1 LDDLESRLFKEGL
14 FMPQGPSFWFDTRIY
29 LAVATALL
37 VVIVFYNPY
46 VAVLGAI
53 LLVSLYLYGRERHIE
68 RQKELDSYLYTM
80 SHCIEQ
86 GASYALKSLPLV
98 MMIIDKEG
106 KLYWFNDVLMEWF
119 EDEVSLGQSIMTI
132 CPEFP
137 LDKVWGKPGRE
148 EFATEDHYYQI
159 IHEPIENGFE
169 NMDLTIAYISDI
181 TVSEK
186 ARAESADS
194 VPVMAYIQID
204 NYDDVLQGL
213 TESQRT
219 SVLAEVN
226 KLLAEWVAENEAVL
240 KKYADDMYLAI
251 LNRKNLNKCLMEK
264 FDILDKVRAI
274 HIGNKIPV
282 TLSMGV
288 AADDYSVAVL
298 GERAQAGLDLA
309 LGRGGDQV
317 AVHVSGKL
325 QFYGGKAKA
334 VEKNTRVKAR
344 IVAQALREII
354 DDADTVLIMGHV
366 NEDFDSLGAAIG
378 VAIMARHLEKS
389 PRIVVSQPG
398 VSLSKL
404 KEILA
409 DYEEYQDLFIT
420 SAQAVS
426 LITSQSLLFV
436 VDVHHPEL
444 TAAPEL
450 LNKVDRVVVIDHH
463 RRSEKFIV
471 NPLLV
476 YLEPSASSTC
486 ELVTELL
493 MYFDDYLEFNK
504 MDATALYAGIVV
516 DTKQFSVQSGVRTFD
531 AAAYLRRS
539 GADPGL
545 VRQMFRLD
553 FETVKSRA
561 EVLNQAIMLPGGVVV
576 ADVPNN
582 IKNAQIVAAQVAD
595 SLLGV
600 EGVQISFVLFF
611 LEDGIG
617 VSARSNGT
625 FNVQVIM
632 EELGGG
638 GHQTVAGAQIK
649 KGTMEE
655 VKRQVIELSAKYI
668 EESGENES
676 NSTARS

>member
-1 LDDLESRLFKEGL
+1 
-14 FMPQGPSFWFDTRIY
+14 MPQGPSFWFDTRIY

-37 VVIVFYNPY
+37 LVIVFYNPY

-53 LLVSLYLYGRERHIE
+53 LLVSLYLYGRERHKE
-68 RQKELDSYLYTM
+68 RQKALDNYLYTM

-98 MMIIDKEG
+98 MMIINQEG
-106 KLYWFNDVLMEWF
+106 KLFWYNDVLAEWF
-119 EDEVSLGQSIMTI
+119 DDEVQVGQSITTL
-132 CPEFP
+132 CPDLP
-137 LDKVWGKPGRE
+137 LDKIWGKSGRE
-148 EFATEDHYYQI
+148 VFTTEDKYYQI
-159 IHEPIENGFE
+159 IYEPVNDDSDDVEL
-169 NMDLTIAYISDI
+169 MIAYISDI
-181 TVSEK
+181 TASEK
-186 ARAESADS
+186 VKVECIDS

-213 TESQRT
+213 SESQRT

-240 KKYADDMYLAI
+240 KKYADDMYLVV
-251 LNRKNLNKCLMEK
+251 LNRQNLNKCLQEK

-288 AADDYSVAVL
+288 AADEYSVAVL

-317 AVHVSGKL
+317 AVHVGGKL

-354 DDADTVLIMGHV
+354 DDADLVLVMGHT

-378 VAIMARHLEKS
+378 VGIMARHLGKEL
-389 PRIVVSQPG
+389 RIVVGQPG
-398 VSLSKL
+398 VSLDKL
-404 KEILA
+404 KELLG
-409 DYEEYQDLFIT
+409 DYEDYQDLFIT
-420 SAQAVS
+420 YTQAAGM
-426 LITSQSLLFV
+426 ITPQTLLFV

-444 TAAPEL
+444 TAAPEI
-450 LNKVDRVVVIDHH
+450 LNRVDRVVVIDHH

-504 MDATALYAGIVV
+504 LDATALYAGILV

-531 AAAYLRRS
+531 AAAYLRRA
-539 GADPGL
+539 GADPAL
-545 VRQMFRLD
+545 ARQMFRLD
-553 FETVKSRA
+553 FETIKSKA
-561 EVLNQAIMLPGGVVV
+561 EILHQAEMLPGGVVV
-576 ADVPNN
+576 TDCPAN

-595 SLLGV
+595 MLLGV
-600 EGVQISFVLFF
+600 EGVQISFVLFY

-617 VSARSNGT
+617 VSARSNGA

-638 GHQTVAGAQIK
+638 GHQTVAGAQVK
-649 KGTMEE
+649 KGTMED

-668 EESGENES
+668 EESAENES
-676 NSTARS
+676 NSTTRS

>member
-1 LDDLESRLFKEGL
+1 
-14 FMPQGPSFWFDTRIY
+14 MPQGPSFWFDTRIY

-37 VVIVFYNPY
+37 LVIVFYNPY

-53 LLVSLYLYGRERHIE
+53 LLVSLYLYGRERHKE
-68 RQKELDSYLYTM
+68 RQKALDNYLYTM

-98 MMIIDKEG
+98 MMIINQEG
-106 KLYWFNDVLMEWF
+106 KLFWYNDVLAEWF
-119 EDEVSLGQSIMTI
+119 DDQVQVGQSIMTL
-132 CPEFP
+132 CPDLP
-137 LDKVWGKPGRE
+137 LEKIWGKSGRE
-148 EFATEDHYYQI
+148 VFTTDDKYYQI
-159 IHEPIENGFE
+159 IYEPVNDDSEDV
-169 NMDLTIAYISDI
+169 DLMIAYISDI
-181 TVSEK
+181 TASEK
-186 ARAESADS
+186 VKVECIDS

-213 TESQRT
+213 SESQRT

-240 KKYADDMYLAI
+240 KKYADDMYLAVF
-251 LNRKNLNKCLMEK
+251 NRQNLNKCLQEK

-288 AADDYSVAVL
+288 AADEYSVAVL

-317 AVHVSGKL
+317 AVHVGGKL

-354 DDADTVLIMGHV
+354 DDADLVLVMGHS

-378 VAIMARHLEKS
+378 IGIMARHVGKNL
-389 PRIVVSQPG
+389 RVVVGQPG

-404 KEILA
+404 KELLV
-409 DYEEYQDLFIT
+409 DYEEYQEMFIT
-420 SAQAVS
+420 YAQAIGM
-426 LITSQSLLFV
+426 ITPQTLLFV

-450 LNKVDRVVVIDHH
+450 LNRVDRVVVIDHH

-504 MDATALYAGIVV
+504 LDATALYAGIIV

-531 AAAYLRRS
+531 AAAYLRRA
-539 GADPGL
+539 GADPTL

-553 FETVKSRA
+553 FETIKSKA
-561 EVLNQAIMLPGGVVV
+561 EILHQAEMLPGGVVV
-576 ADVPNN
+576 TDCPAN

-595 SLLGV
+595 MLLGV
-600 EGVQISFVLFF
+600 EGVQISFVLFY

-617 VSARSNGT
+617 VSARSNGA

-638 GHQTVAGAQIK
+638 GHQTVAGAQVK
-649 KGTMEE
+649 KGTMED

-668 EESGENES
+668 EESVENES
-676 NSTARS
+676 NSTTRG

>member
-1 LDDLESRLFKEGL
+1 
-14 FMPQGPSFWFDTRIY
+14 MPQGPSFWFDTRIY

-37 VVIVFYNPY
+37 VVIVFYNPH

-53 LLVSLYLYGRERHIE
+53 LLCSLYLYGRERHRE
-68 RQKELDSYLYTM
+68 RQKALDSYLYTM
-80 SHCIEQ
+80 SNCVEE
-86 GASYALKSLPLV
+86 GASYALKNLPLV

-106 KLYWFNDVLMEWF
+106 KLYWHNDVLPEWF
-119 EDEVSLGQSIMTI
+119 DDNVQLGQSILTV
-132 CPEFP
+132 CPAFP
-137 LDKVWGKPGRE
+137 LDKIWGKSGRE
-148 EFATEDHYYQI
+148 VFGTEDTYYQI
-159 IHEPIENGFE
+159 IHEPVKYALQEE
-169 NMDLTIAYISDI
+169 ELTIAYMSDI
-181 TVSEK
+181 TASEQV
-186 ARAESADS
+186 RIESLEA

-213 TESQRT
+213 SESQRT
-219 SVLAEVN
+219 SVVAEVN

-240 KKYADDMYLAI
+240 KKYADDMYLAVF
-251 LNRKNLNKCLMEK
+251 NRQSLNKCLQDK
-264 FDILDKVRAI
+264 FDILDQVRAI
-274 HIGNKIPV
+274 HAGNKIPV

-288 AADDYSVAVL
+288 AADEYSVAVL

-317 AVHVSGKL
+317 AVHVGGKL

-354 DDADTVLIMGHV
+354 EDADIILVMGHV

-378 VAIMARHLEKS
+378 VAIMARHLGKKLH
-389 PRIVVSQPG
+389 IVVSQPG

-404 KEILA
+404 QEILA
-409 DYEEYQDLFIT
+409 DYEDYQNLFIT
-420 SAQAVS
+420 PAQATS
-426 LITSQSLLFV
+426 FITSQTLLFV

-450 LNKVDRVVVIDHH
+450 LGKVDRIVVIDHH
-463 RRSEKFIV
+463 RRSEKFIS

-476 YLEPSASSTC
+476 YLEPSASSTS

-493 MYFDDYLEFNK
+493 MYFDDYLEVNK

-539 GADPGL
+539 GADPAL

-561 EVLNQAIMLPGGVVV
+561 EILNQAIMLPGGVVV
-576 ADVPNN
+576 ADCPDN
-582 IKNAQIVAAQVAD
+582 IKNGQIVAAQVAD
-595 SLLGV
+595 MLLGV
-600 EGVQISFVLFF
+600 EGVQMSFVLFF

-617 VSARSNGT
+617 ISARSNGA
-625 FNVQVIM
+625 FNVQVLM

-638 GHQTVAGAQIK
+638 GHQTVAGAQVR
-649 KGTMEE
+649 KGSMEE

-668 EESGENES
+668 EESVENES
-676 NSTARS
+676 NSTTRS

>member
-1 LDDLESRLFKEGL
+1 
-14 FMPQGPSFWFDTRIY
+14 MPQGPSFWFDTRIY

-53 LLVSLYLYGRERHIE
+53 LLVSLYLYGRERHKE
-68 RQKELDSYLYTM
+68 RQKALDNYLYTM

-98 MMIIDKEG
+98 MMIINQEG
-106 KLYWFNDVLMEWF
+106 KLFWYNDVLAEWF
-119 EDEVSLGQSIMTI
+119 DDEVQVGQSITTL
-132 CPEFP
+132 CPDLP
-137 LDKVWGKPGRE
+137 LDKIWGKSGRE
-148 EFATEDHYYQI
+148 VFTTEDKYYQI
-159 IHEPIENGFE
+159 IYEPVNDDSEDVE
-169 NMDLTIAYISDI
+169 LMIAYISDI
-181 TVSEK
+181 TASEK
-186 ARAESADS
+186 VKVECIDS

-213 TESQRT
+213 SESQRT

-240 KKYADDMYLAI
+240 KKYADDMYLVV
-251 LNRKNLNKCLMEK
+251 LNRQNLNKCLQEK

-288 AADDYSVAVL
+288 AADEYSVAVL

-317 AVHVSGKL
+317 AVHVGGKL

-354 DDADTVLIMGHV
+354 DDADLVLVMGHT

-378 VAIMARHLEKS
+378 VGIMARHLGKEL
-389 PRIVVSQPG
+389 RIVVGQPG
-398 VSLSKL
+398 VSLDKL
-404 KEILA
+404 KELLG
-409 DYEEYQDLFIT
+409 DYENYQDLFIT
-420 SAQAVS
+420 YAQAVGM
-426 LITSQSLLFV
+426 ITPQTLLFV

-444 TAAPEL
+444 TAAPDIL
-450 LNKVDRVVVIDHH
+450 SRVDRVVVIDHH

-504 MDATALYAGIVV
+504 LDATALYAGILV

-531 AAAYLRRS
+531 AAAYLRRA
-539 GADPGL
+539 GADPAL
-545 VRQMFRLD
+545 ARQMFRLD
-553 FETVKSRA
+553 FETIKSKA
-561 EVLNQAIMLPGGVVV
+561 EILHQAEMLPGGVVV
-576 ADVPNN
+576 TDCPAN

-595 SLLGV
+595 MLLGV
-600 EGVQISFVLFF
+600 EGVQISFVLFY

-617 VSARSNGT
+617 VSARSNGA

-638 GHQTVAGAQIK
+638 GHQTVAGAQVR
-649 KGTMEE
+649 KGTMED

-668 EESGENES
+668 EESAENES
-676 NSTARS
+676 NSTTRG

>member
-1 LDDLESRLFKEGL
+1 
-14 FMPQGPSFWFDTRIY
+14 MPQGPSFWFDTRIY

-37 VVIVFYNPY
+37 LVIVFYNPY

-53 LLVSLYLYGRERHIE
+53 LLVSLYLSGRERHKE
-68 RQKELDSYLYTM
+68 RQKALDNYLYPM

-98 MMIIDKEG
+98 MMIINQEG
-106 KLYWFNDVLMEWF
+106 KLFWYNDVLAEWF
-119 EDEVSLGQSIMTI
+119 DDQVEVGQSIMTL
-132 CPEFP
+132 CPDLP
-137 LDKVWGKPGRE
+137 LDKIWGKSGRE
-148 EFATEDHYYQI
+148 VFTTEDKYYQI
-159 IHEPIENGFE
+159 IYEPVNDEFKDVE
-169 NMDLTIAYISDI
+169 LMIAYISDI
-181 TVSEK
+181 TASEK
-186 ARAESADS
+186 VKVECIDS

-240 KKYADDMYLAI
+240 KKYADDMYLAVF
-251 LNRKNLNKCLMEK
+251 NRQNLNKCLQEK

-288 AADDYSVAVL
+288 AADEYSVAIL

-317 AVHVSGKL
+317 AVHVGGKL

-354 DDADTVLIMGHV
+354 DDADLVLVMGHN

-378 VAIMARHLEKS
+378 VGIMARHVGKNL
-389 PRIVVSQPG
+389 RIVVSQPG

-404 KEILA
+404 KELLN
-409 DYEEYQDLFIT
+409 DYEEYEDLFIT
-420 SAQAVS
+420 YAQA
-426 LITSQSLLFV
+426 LNMITPQTLLFV

-450 LNKVDRVVVIDHH
+450 LNRVDRVVVIDHH
-463 RRSEKFIV
+463 RRSEKFIL

-504 MDATALYAGIVV
+504 LDATALYAGILV

-531 AAAYLRRS
+531 AAAYLRRA
-539 GADPGL
+539 GADPAL
-545 VRQMFRLD
+545 ARQMFRID
-553 FETVKSRA
+553 FETIKSKA
-561 EVLNQAIMLPGGVVV
+561 EILHQAEMLPGGVVV
-576 ADVPNN
+576 TDCPAN

-595 SLLGV
+595 MLLGV
-600 EGVQISFVLFF
+600 EGVQISFVLFY

-617 VSARSNGT
+617 VSARSNGA

-638 GHQTVAGAQIK
+638 GHQTVAGAQVK
-649 KGTMEE
+649 KGTMED

-668 EESGENES
+668 EESAENES
-676 NSTARS
+676 NSTTRS

>member
-1 LDDLESRLFKEGL
+1 
-14 FMPQGPSFWFDTRIY
+14 MPQGPSFWFDTRIY

-53 LLVSLYLYGRERHIE
+53 LLVSLYLYGRERHKE
-68 RQKELDSYLYTM
+68 RQKALDNYLYTM

-98 MMIIDKEG
+98 MMIINQEG
-106 KLYWFNDVLMEWF
+106 KLFWYNDVLAEWF
-119 EDEVSLGQSIMTI
+119 DDEVQVGQSITTL
-132 CPEFP
+132 CPDLP
-137 LDKVWGKPGRE
+137 LDKIWGKSGRE
-148 EFATEDHYYQI
+148 VFTTEDKYYQI
-159 IHEPIENGFE
+159 IYEPVNDDSEDVE
-169 NMDLTIAYISDI
+169 LMIAYISDI
-181 TVSEK
+181 TASEK
-186 ARAESADS
+186 VKVECIDS

-213 TESQRT
+213 SESQRT

-240 KKYADDMYLAI
+240 KKYADDMYLVV
-251 LNRKNLNKCLMEK
+251 LNRQNLNKCLQEK

-288 AADDYSVAVL
+288 AADEYSVAVL

-317 AVHVSGKL
+317 AVHVGGKL

-354 DDADTVLIMGHV
+354 DDADLVLVMGHT

-378 VAIMARHLEKS
+378 VGIMARHLGKEL
-389 PRIVVSQPG
+389 RIVVGQPG

-404 KEILA
+404 KELLG

-420 SAQAVS
+420 YAQAVGM
-426 LITSQSLLFV
+426 ITPQTLLFV

-444 TAAPEL
+444 TAAPEIL
-450 LNKVDRVVVIDHH
+450 SRVDRVVVIDHH

-504 MDATALYAGIVV
+504 LDATALYAGILV

-531 AAAYLRRS
+531 AAAYLRRA
-539 GADPGL
+539 GADPAL
-545 VRQMFRLD
+545 ARQMFRID
-553 FETVKSRA
+553 FETIKSKA
-561 EVLNQAIMLPGGVVV
+561 EILHQAEMLPGGVVV
-576 ADVPNN
+576 TDCPAN

-595 SLLGV
+595 MLLGV
-600 EGVQISFVLFF
+600 EGVQISFVLFY

-617 VSARSNGT
+617 VSARSNGA

-638 GHQTVAGAQIK
+638 GHQTVAGAQVR
-649 KGTMEE
+649 KGTMED

-668 EESGENES
+668 EESAENES
-676 NSTARS
+676 NSTTRG

>member
-1 LDDLESRLFKEGL
+1 
-14 FMPQGPSFWFDTRIY
+14 MPQGPSFWFDTRIY

-46 VAVLGAI
+46 VAVLGGI
-53 LLVSLYLYGRERHIE
+53 LLVSLYLYGRERHKE
-68 RQKELDSYLYTM
+68 RQKALDNYLYTM

-98 MMIIDKEG
+98 MMIINQEG
-106 KLYWFNDVLMEWF
+106 KLFWYNDVLAEWF
-119 EDEVSLGQSIMTI
+119 DDQVQIGQSITTL
-132 CPEFP
+132 CPNLP
-137 LDKVWGKPGRE
+137 LDKIWGKSGRE
-148 EFATEDHYYQI
+148 VFTTEDKYYQI
-159 IHEPIENGFE
+159 IYEPVNDESE
-169 NMDLTIAYISDI
+169 DVESKDVELMIAYISDI
-181 TVSEK
+181 TASEK
-186 ARAESADS
+186 VKVECIDS

-213 TESQRT
+213 NESQRT

-240 KKYADDMYLAI
+240 KKYADDMYLAVF
-251 LNRKNLNKCLMEK
+251 NRQNLNKCLQEK

-288 AADDYSVAVL
+288 AADEYSVAVL
-298 GERAQAGLDLA
+298 GEQAQAGLDLA

-317 AVHVSGKL
+317 AVHVGGKL

-354 DDADTVLIMGHV
+354 DDADLVLVMGHN

-378 VAIMARHLEKS
+378 VGIMARHVGKNL
-389 PRIVVSQPG
+389 RIVVGQPG

-404 KEILA
+404 KEILE
-409 DYEEYQDLFIT
+409 DYEEYQDMFIT
-420 SAQAVS
+420 YTQAVGM
-426 LITSQSLLFV
+426 ITPQTLLFV

-450 LNKVDRVVVIDHH
+450 LTRVDRVVVIDHH

-504 MDATALYAGIVV
+504 LDATALYAGILV

-531 AAAYLRRS
+531 AAAYLRRA
-539 GADPGL
+539 GADPSL
-545 VRQMFRLD
+545 IRQMFRLD
-553 FETVKSRA
+553 FETVKSKA
-561 EVLNQAIMLPGGVVV
+561 EILHQAEMLPGGVVV
-576 ADVPNN
+576 TDCPAD

-595 SLLGV
+595 MLLGV
-600 EGVQISFVLFF
+600 EGVQISFVLFY

-617 VSARSNGT
+617 VSARSNGGI
-625 FNVQVIM
+625 NVQVIM

-638 GHQTVAGAQIK
+638 GHQTVAGAQVK
-649 KGTMEE
+649 KGTMKD

-668 EESGENES
+668 EESAENES
-676 NSTARS
+676 NSTTRG

>member
-1 LDDLESRLFKEGL
+1 
-14 FMPQGPSFWFDTRIY
+14 MPQGPSFWFDTRIY

-37 VVIVFYNPY
+37 LVIVFYNPY

-53 LLVSLYLYGRERHIE
+53 LLVSLYLYGRERHKE
-68 RQKELDSYLYTM
+68 RQKALDNYLYTM

-98 MMIIDKEG
+98 MMIINQEG
-106 KLYWFNDVLMEWF
+106 KLFWYNDVLAEWF
-119 EDEVSLGQSIMTI
+119 DDQVQVGQSITTL
-132 CPEFP
+132 CPDLP
-137 LDKVWGKPGRE
+137 LDKIWGKSGRE
-148 EFATEDHYYQI
+148 VFTTDDKYYQI
-159 IHEPIENGFE
+159 IYEPVNDESENIEL
-169 NMDLTIAYISDI
+169 MIAYISDI
-181 TVSEK
+181 TASEK
-186 ARAESADS
+186 VKVECIDS

-213 TESQRT
+213 SESQRT

-226 KLLAEWVAENEAVL
+226 KLLAEWIAENEAVL
-240 KKYADDMYLAI
+240 KKYADDMYLAVF
-251 LNRKNLNKCLMEK
+251 NRQNLNKCLQEK

-288 AADDYSVAVL
+288 AADEYSVAVL

-317 AVHVSGKL
+317 AVHVGGKL

-354 DDADTVLIMGHV
+354 DDADLVLVMGHN

-378 VAIMARHLEKS
+378 VGIMARHVGKDL
-389 PRIVVSQPG
+389 RIVVGQPG

-404 KEILA
+404 KELLKE
-409 DYEEYQDLFIT
+409 YEEYQDMFIT
-420 SAQAVS
+420 YSQAVGM
-426 LITSQSLLFV
+426 ITPQTLLFV

-450 LNKVDRVVVIDHH
+450 LSRVDRVVVIDHH
-463 RRSEKFIV
+463 RRSEKFIM

-504 MDATALYAGIVV
+504 LDATALYAGIIV

-531 AAAYLRRS
+531 AAAYLRRA
-539 GADPGL
+539 GADPAL
-545 VRQMFRLD
+545 IRQMFRLD
-553 FETVKSRA
+553 FGTVKSKA
-561 EVLNQAIMLPGGVVV
+561 EILHQAEMLPGGVVV
-576 ADVPNN
+576 TDCPADV
-582 IKNAQIVAAQVAD
+582 KNAQIVAAQVAD
-595 SLLGV
+595 MLLGV
-600 EGVQISFVLFF
+600 EGVQISFVLFY

-617 VSARSNGT
+617 VSARSNGGI
-625 FNVQVIM
+625 NVQVIM

-638 GHQTVAGAQIK
+638 GHQTVAGAQVK
-649 KGTMEE
+649 KGTMKD

-668 EESGENES
+668 EESAENES
-676 NSTARS
+676 NSTTRG

>member
-1 LDDLESRLFKEGL
+1 ML
-14 FMPQGPSFWFDTRIY
+14 
-29 LAVATALL
+29 
-37 VVIVFYNPY
+37 
-46 VAVLGAI
+46 I
-53 LLVSLYLYGRERHIE
+53 L
-68 RQKELDSYLYTM
+68 
-80 SHCIEQ
+80 
-86 GASYALKSLPLV
+86 
-98 MMIIDKEG
+98 
-106 KLYWFNDVLMEWF
+106 
-119 EDEVSLGQSIMTI
+119 
-132 CPEFP
+132 
-137 LDKVWGKPGRE
+137 
-148 EFATEDHYYQI
+148 
-159 IHEPIENGFE
+159 
-169 NMDLTIAYISDI
+169 
-181 TVSEK
+181 
-186 ARAESADS
+186 
-194 VPVMAYIQID
+194 AYIQID

-213 TESQRT
+213 SEGQRT
-219 SVLAEVN
+219 SVVAEVN

-240 KKYADDMYLAI
+240 KKYADDMYLAVF
-251 LNRKNLNKCLMEK
+251 NRQNLNKCLQEK
-264 FDILDKVRAI
+264 FDILDRVRAI

-288 AADDYSVAVL
+288 AADENSVAIL

-317 AVHVSGKL
+317 AVHVGGKL

-354 DDADTVLIMGHV
+354 DDADMVLVMGHT

-378 VAIMARHLEKS
+378 VGIMARHLGKEFH
-389 PRIVVSQPG
+389 IVVSQPG

-404 KEILA
+404 QEILA

-420 SAQAVS
+420 SAQAMP
-426 LITSQSLLFV
+426 LITPQTLLFV

-444 TAAPEL
+444 SAAPEL
-450 LNKVDRVVVIDHH
+450 LSKVDRVVVIDHH
-463 RRSEKFIV
+463 RRSEKFIA

-539 GADPGL
+539 GADPAL

-561 EVLNQAIMLPGGVVV
+561 EILNQAIMLPGGVVV
-576 ADVPNN
+576 AGCPDN

-595 SLLGV
+595 MLLGV

-611 LEDGIG
+611 LEDGGIG
-617 VSARSNGT
+617 VSARSNGA

-638 GHQTVAGAQIK
+638 GHQTVAGAQVK

-668 EESGENES
+668 EESAENES
-676 NSTARS
+676 NSTARG

>member
-1 LDDLESRLFKEGL
+1 
-14 FMPQGPSFWFDTRIY
+14 MPQGPSFWFDTRIY

-37 VVIVFYNPY
+37 VVIIFYNPY

-53 LLVSLYLYGRERHIE
+53 LLGSLYLYGRERHIE
-68 RQKELDSYLYTM
+68 RQKDLNNYLDTM
-80 SHCIEQ
+80 SHSVEQ
-86 GASYALKSLPLV
+86 GASYALKNLPLV
-98 MMIIDKEG
+98 MTIIDQEG
-106 KLYWFNDVLMEWF
+106 KLFWYNDVLKEWF
-119 EDEVSLGQSIMTI
+119 TDELKIGESILTI
-132 CPEFP
+132 FPELP
-137 LDKVWGKPGRE
+137 LDKIWGRSGRE
-148 EFATEDHYYQI
+148 VFVAEDKYYQMI
-159 IHEPIENGFE
+159 YEPVDDGIENE
-169 NMDLTIAYISDI
+169 ELMIAYISDI
-181 TVSEK
+181 TASEK
-186 ARAESADS
+186 VKVECIDS
-194 VPVMAYIQID
+194 VPVMAYVQID

-213 TESQRT
+213 NENQRT

-226 KLLAEWVAENEAVL
+226 KLLAEWVTENEAVL
-240 KKYADDMYLAI
+240 KKYADDMYIAVF
-251 LNRKNLNKCLMEK
+251 NRQNLNKCLHEK

-274 HIGNKIPV
+274 HVGNKIPV
-282 TLSMGV
+282 TLSMGF
-288 AADDYSVAVL
+288 AADDYSVALL

-317 AVHVSGKL
+317 AVHVGGKL

-354 DDADTVLIMGHV
+354 EDGDLVLVMGHN

-378 VAIMARHLEKS
+378 VAIMARHLGKDL
-389 PRIVVSQPG
+389 RIVVSQPG
-398 VSLSKL
+398 VSLNKL

-409 DYEEYQDLFIT
+409 DYEQYQDMFISYT
-420 SAQAVS
+420 QA
-426 LITSQSLLFV
+426 LGMLTPRTLLFV

-450 LNKVDRVVVIDHH
+450 LSRVDRIVVIDHH
-463 RRSEKFIV
+463 RRSEKFIA

-504 MDATALYAGIVV
+504 FDATALYAGIIV
-516 DTKQFSVQSGVRTFD
+516 DTKQFAVQSGVRTFD

-539 GADPGL
+539 GADPAL

-553 FETVKSRA
+553 FDTVKSRA
-561 EVLNQAIMLPGGVVV
+561 EILNHAEMLPGGVVV
-576 ADVPNN
+576 ADCPANM
-582 IKNAQIVAAQVAD
+582 KNGQIVAAQVAD
-595 SLLGV
+595 MLLGV

-611 LEDGIG
+611 LDDGIG
-617 VSARSNGT
+617 VSARSNGN

-638 GHQTVAGAQIK
+638 GHQTVAGAQVK
-649 KGTMEE
+649 RGNMKD

-668 EESGENES
+668 EESAENES
-676 NSTARS
+676 NSTTRG

>member
-1 LDDLESRLFKEGL
+1 MD
-14 FMPQGPSFWFDTRIY
+14 
-29 LAVATALL
+29 
-37 VVIVFYNPY
+37 
-46 VAVLGAI
+46 
-53 LLVSLYLYGRERHIE
+53 
-68 RQKELDSYLYTM
+68 
-80 SHCIEQ
+80 
-86 GASYALKSLPLV
+86 
-98 MMIIDKEG
+98 
-106 KLYWFNDVLMEWF
+106 
-119 EDEVSLGQSIMTI
+119 I

-137 LDKVWGKPGRE
+137 LDKVWGKSGRE
-148 EFATEDHYYQI
+148 VFSTEDKYYDV
-159 IHEPIENGFE
+159 IHEPVIHK
-169 NMDLTIAYISDI
+169 MDHEELTIAYISDI
-181 TVSEK
+181 TASEK
-186 ARAESADS
+186 VRVECVNS

-213 TESQRT
+213 SEGQRT
-219 SVLAEVN
+219 SVVAEVN

-240 KKYADDMYLAI
+240 KKYADDMYLAV
-251 LNRKNLNKCLMEK
+251 LNRQNLNKCLQEK
-264 FDILDKVRAI
+264 FDILDRVRAI

-288 AADDYSVAVL
+288 AADEDSVAVL

-317 AVHVSGKL
+317 AVHVGGKL

-354 DDADTVLIMGHV
+354 DDADRVLVMGHT

-378 VAIMARHLEKS
+378 VGIMARHLGKELH
-389 PRIVVSQPG
+389 IVVSQPG

-404 KEILA
+404 QEILA

-420 SAQAVS
+420 SAQAMP
-426 LITSQSLLFV
+426 LITPQTLLFV

-444 TAAPEL
+444 SAAPEL
-450 LNKVDRVVVIDHH
+450 LSKVDRVVVIDHH
-463 RRSEKFIV
+463 RRSEKFIA

-539 GADPGL
+539 GADPAL

-561 EVLNQAIMLPGGVVV
+561 EILNQAIMLPGGVVV
-576 ADVPNN
+576 AGCPDN

-595 SLLGV
+595 MLLGV

-611 LEDGIG
+611 LEDGGIG
-617 VSARSNGT
+617 VSARSNGA

-638 GHQTVAGAQIK
+638 GHQTVAGAQVK

-668 EESGENES
+668 EESAENES
-676 NSTARS
+676 NSTARG

>member
-1 LDDLESRLFKEGL
+1 
-14 FMPQGPSFWFDTRIY
+14 MPQGPSFWFDTRIY

-37 VVIVFYNPY
+37 LVIVFYNPY

-53 LLVSLYLYGRERHIE
+53 LLVSLYLYGRERHKE
-68 RQKELDSYLYTM
+68 RQKALDNYLYTM

-98 MMIIDKEG
+98 MMIINQEG
-106 KLYWFNDVLMEWF
+106 KLFWYNDVLAEWF
-119 EDEVSLGQSIMTI
+119 DDEVQVGQSIMTL
-132 CPEFP
+132 CPDLP
-137 LDKVWGKPGRE
+137 LDKIWGKSGRE
-148 EFATEDHYYQI
+148 VFTTEDKYYQI
-159 IHEPIENGFE
+159 IYEPVNDDSDDVEL
-169 NMDLTIAYISDI
+169 MIAYISDI
-181 TVSEK
+181 TASEK
-186 ARAESADS
+186 VKVECIDS

-213 TESQRT
+213 SESQRT

-240 KKYADDMYLAI
+240 KKYADDMYLVV
-251 LNRKNLNKCLMEK
+251 LNRQNLNKCLQEK

-288 AADDYSVAVL
+288 AADEYSVAVL

-317 AVHVSGKL
+317 AVHVGGKL

-354 DDADTVLIMGHV
+354 DDADLVLVMGHT

-378 VAIMARHLEKS
+378 VGIMARHLGKEL
-389 PRIVVSQPG
+389 RIVVGQPG
-398 VSLSKL
+398 VSLDKL
-404 KEILA
+404 KELLG
-409 DYEEYQDLFIT
+409 DYEDYQDLFIT
-420 SAQAVS
+420 YTQAAGM
-426 LITSQSLLFV
+426 ITPQTLLFV

-444 TAAPEL
+444 TAAPEIL
-450 LNKVDRVVVIDHH
+450 TRVDRVVVIDHH

-504 MDATALYAGIVV
+504 LDATALYAGILV

-531 AAAYLRRS
+531 AAAYLRRA
-539 GADPGL
+539 GADPAL
-545 VRQMFRLD
+545 ARQMFRLD
-553 FETVKSRA
+553 FETIKSKA
-561 EVLNQAIMLPGGVVV
+561 EILHQAEMLPGGVVV
-576 ADVPNN
+576 TDCPAN

-595 SLLGV
+595 MLLGV
-600 EGVQISFVLFF
+600 EGVQISFVLFYM
-611 LEDGIG
+611 EDGIG
-617 VSARSNGT
+617 VSARSNGA

-638 GHQTVAGAQIK
+638 GHQTVAGAQVK
-649 KGTMEE
+649 KGTMED

-668 EESGENES
+668 EESAENES
-676 NSTARS
+676 NSTTRG